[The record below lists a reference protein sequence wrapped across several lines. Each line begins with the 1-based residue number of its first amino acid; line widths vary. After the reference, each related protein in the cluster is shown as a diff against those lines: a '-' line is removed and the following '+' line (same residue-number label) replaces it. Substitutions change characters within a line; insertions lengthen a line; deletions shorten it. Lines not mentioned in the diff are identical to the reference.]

1 MKLLYMKDYAA
12 SIRAKLYKLSQSE
25 GIWFNFLTTR
35 YFHERLLF
43 RLSRSQYAD
52 NFCLKGGALLY
63 ALEGISARQTRDL
76 DLLGRRISNLPA
88 SIGAC
93 LTEILALDFEEDG
106 VLFDIQTLTTSEI
119 VKEGNYHGVRVEV
132 VGQLGQIREK
142 LQIDIGF
149 GDAIVP
155 APVLMLYPTLLDLPG
170 PEILAYSVESV
181 IAEKFH
187 AMVYL
192 GELNSR
198 MKDFHD
204 LYRLLQPG
212 KFDEGVLVQAL
223 SETFKTRQ
231 TDMPADPVVFSPTFP
246 EDENRIRLWQ
256 SFLAK
261 SRLDEIPLE
270 EVVSHIRTVL
280 LPLIER

>member
-1 MKLLYMKDYAA
+1 MKDYAA
-12 SIRAKLYKLSQSE
+12 SIRARLYNLSQRE

-76 DLLGRRISNLPA
+76 DLLGRHISNLPA

-93 LTEILALDFEEDG
+93 LTEILVLDFEEDG

-119 VKEGNYHGVRVEV
+119 VKEGNYRGVRVEV

-149 GDAIVP
+149 GDAVVP
-155 APVLMLYPTLLDLPG
+155 APVAMRYPTLLELPR
-170 PEILAYSVESV
+170 PEIFAYSVESV

-212 KFDEGVLVQAL
+212 KYNEKVLVQAI
-223 SETFKTRQ
+223 SETFKTRE
-231 TDMPADPVVFSPTFP
+231 TDMPPHPVIFSPTFP
-246 EDENRIRLWQ
+246 EDEGRIRLWR

-261 SRLDEIPLE
+261 SRLDELSLAEVITHIHTILWPLVGNE
-270 EVVSHIRTVL
+270 KTS
-280 LPLIER
+280 